1 MILSQKMLQKK
12 TKKKELVPVDYL
24 LIDLHEAPLPL

>member
-1 MILSQKMLQKK
+1 MILPQKMLQKK
-12 TKKKELVPVDYL
+12 KKLVPVDYL